1 MIYLRRTIS
10 AAALVLVGLGANP
23 ANAQLQTFIDICGSA
38 DASAEDVV
46 NFCQRAIASG
56 KLQRR
61 TEAQVR
67 ANLAIGYFELGR
79 YESAL
84 VEYDKALAAAP
95 DLIAIY
101 LNRARTYERMGRL
114 REAAEDYA
122 TLIARDPRAADAYLS
137 RGAMLLANGDP
148 ARSLDDFSAAI
159 RLQPSW
165 VSPYFNRGMAH
176 LRLGMWRDA
185 ERDFTKVISRSPEDA
200 AAFLNRGRAR
210 AGAGEPSA
218 GVDFDRALELDPEW
232 SGAWFARGQYWDTLG
247 NREAANRDFMRAYE
261 LGYPDPWLIE
271 RVREITN

>member
-1 MIYLRRTIS
+1 MYFRRTIC
-10 AAALVLVGLGANP
+10 AAALVLAGLGANP

-38 DASAEDVV
+38 DAPPEDVI

-56 KLQRR
+56 KLKPR

-67 ANLAIGYFELGR
+67 ANLAIGFFEVGQ
-79 YESAL
+79 YQNAL
-84 VEYDKALAAAP
+84 AEYDKALAAAP
-95 DLIAIY
+95 DLVGIY

-114 REAAEDYA
+114 REAAADYS
-122 TLIARDPRAADAYLS
+122 TLIARDPRAADAYLG

-165 VSPYFNRGMAH
+165 ISPYFNRGMAH
-176 LRLGMWRDA
+176 LQLGMWRDA
-185 ERDFTKVISRSPEDA
+185 ERDFTKVISRNPEDA

-210 AGAGEPSA
+210 AGAGEASA
-218 GVDFDRALELDPEW
+218 GLDFDRAIELDPEW
-232 SGAWFARGQYWDTLG
+232 GGAWFARGQFWDARG